1 MTATPTAA
9 VLDSDAVAARVR
21 AELDGALRDAVA
33 PMPGRLYLTVERSAA
48 PAAARVLF
56 EQLGARYLISVGADR
71 RREGAGFEVLH
82 CFAFD
87 RAALRCVLRVPLDG
101 VHPVAPSIT
110 PVVPGASWA
119 ELEMRDLLGI
129 ESEGHPDPRPL
140 MLPDDFP
147 ADVFPLRKDVPY
159 DFKVGEAARALA
171 SPALGPASTA
181 PSPGGKRPFLYREP
195 PEGATV
201 VQLGPFF
208 PVLEEPSQWRLFVDG
223 ENVVGADYRGFY
235 CHRAIEKLA
244 DSQLNYN
251 QVVTLAERI
260 CGICGCVHTCSYC
273 QAVEEATGLVVPLRA
288 RIIRTLTLELERLQ
302 SHLLWLGLA
311 CHIVGFDFV
320 FMHAWRLR
328 EPLLRLAENVFGARK
343 HFGVNLVG
351 GVRIDVPRPK
361 HAAVLA
367 AMAEVEREAGLLVK
381 AIQSDEALLARL
393 TGVGVFTPAEVRA
406 MGAVGPTARGSG
418 VAIDVRR
425 DHPYAAYDL
434 MQFDVVTH
442 DGCDVLGR
450 TLVRV
455 LEIFESVKIMRR
467 CVALLDELP
476 EGDLLA
482 AIPEALPAGREG
494 LGAVEAPRG
503 EVFHYVRTGERN
515 GPDRWRVRAPSY
527 QNIQSVPL
535 MFKPGTQ
542 VADVPITVGSV
553 DPCFSCTE
561 RLEIVDRAS
570 GARRVWR
577 QAELEELSRAD
588 MRRRRAQR
596 TRAGGGA

>member
-1 MTATPTAA
+1 MTATPASAA
-9 VLDSDAVAARVR
+9 LDADAVAARVR
-21 AELDGALRDAVA
+21 AALDGALRDVVA
-33 PMPGRLYLTVERSAA
+33 PVPGRLYLTVERAA
-48 PAAARVLF
+48 ARAAARVLF
-56 EQLGARYLISVGADR
+56 EDLGARYLISVGADR

-87 RAALRCVLRVPLDG
+87 RTATRCVLRVPLDG
-101 VHPVAPSIT
+101 ERPVTPSIT
-110 PVVPGASWA
+110 PVVAGASWA

-159 DFKVGEAARALA
+159 DFKVG
-171 SPALGPASTA
+171 SPAADGDAP
-181 PSPGGKRPFLYREP
+181 PSPDGRRPFLYREP
-195 PEGATV
+195 PAGSTV

-223 ENVVGADYRGFY
+223 EAVVGADYRGFY

-251 QVVTLAERI
+251 QVVSLAERI
-260 CGICGCVHTCSYC
+260 CGICGCVHTASYC

-288 RIIRTLTLELERLQ
+288 RVIRTLSLELERLQ

-351 GVRIDVPRPK
+351 GVRIDIPRDK
-361 HAAVLA
+361 HAGVLA
-367 AMAEVEREAGLLVK
+367 AMAEVERETQLLVK
-381 AIQSDEALLARL
+381 AIQGDDALVARL
-393 TGVGVFTPAEVRA
+393 KGVGVFTPEEARA

-418 VAIDVRR
+418 IAIDARR

-434 MQFDVVTH
+434 VEFDVVTH

-482 AIPEALPAGREG
+482 ELPEALPAGREG

-527 QNIQSVPL
+527 QNIQAVPL

-542 VADVPITVGSV
+542 VADVPITIGSV

-561 RLEIVDRAS
+561 RLEIVDRA
-570 GARRVWR
+570 GGGRRVLR

-588 MRRRRAQR
+588 MRRRRAEWA
-596 TRAGGGA
+596 RAGGQA

>member
-1 MTATPTAA
+1 MSATPAA
-9 VLDSDAVAARVR
+9 APVSDSDAIVARLR
-21 AELDGALRDAVA
+21 AALDGRLREVVA
-33 PMPGRLYLTVERSAA
+33 PVPGRLYLTVERTAA

-56 EQLGARYLISVGADR
+56 DELGGRYLISVGADR

-87 RAALRCVLRVPLDG
+87 RAATRCVLRVPLDG
-101 VHPVAPSIT
+101 QRPVAPSIT
-110 PVVPGASWA
+110 PVVAGASWA

-159 DFKVGEAARALA
+159 DFRV
-171 SPALGPASTA
+171 PAEGAPAGT
-181 PSPGGKRPFLYREP
+181 RPFVYREP
-195 PEGATV
+195 PAGATV

-223 ENVVGADYRGFY
+223 ESVVGADYRGFY

-251 QVVTLAERI
+251 QVVSLAERI
-260 CGICGCVHTCSYC
+260 CGICGCVHTASYC
-273 QAVEEATGLVVPLRA
+273 QAVEEATGLAVPLRA
-288 RIIRTLTLELERLQ
+288 RVIRTLSLELERLQ

-328 EPLLRLAENVFGARK
+328 EPLLRLAESVFGARK

-351 GVRIDVPRPK
+351 GVRIDVPRAK

-367 AMAEVEREAGLLVK
+367 AMAEVERETQLLVK
-381 AIQSDEALLARL
+381 ALQGDEALVSRL
-393 TGVGVFTPAEVRA
+393 RGVGVFTPEEARA
-406 MGAVGPTARGSG
+406 MGAVGPTARASG
-418 VAIDVRR
+418 VDIDVRR

-434 MQFDVVTH
+434 TPFDVVTQ
-442 DGCDVLGR
+442 DSCDVWGR

-455 LEIFESVKIMRR
+455 LEIFEAVKIMRG
-467 CVALLDELP
+467 CVALLDGLP
-476 EGDLLA
+476 EGGLLA
-482 AIPEALPAGREG
+482 EIPETLPAGREG
-494 LGAVEAPRG
+494 LAAVEAPRG

-527 QNIQSVPL
+527 QNIQAVPL

-561 RLEIVDRAS
+561 RLEIVDRAR
-570 GARRVWR
+570 GERRVWR

-588 MRRRRAQR
+588 MRRRRA
-596 TRAGGGA
+596 AWAEKGGGA